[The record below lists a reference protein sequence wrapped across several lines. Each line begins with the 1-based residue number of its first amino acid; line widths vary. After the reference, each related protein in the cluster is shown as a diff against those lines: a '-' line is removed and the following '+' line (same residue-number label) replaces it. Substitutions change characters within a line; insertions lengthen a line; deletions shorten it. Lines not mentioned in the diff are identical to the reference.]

1 MSQIT
6 ENPRGGCTL
15 AGINSVLSAIQDVCP
30 IYHSG
35 PGCNMQNV
43 GAEHSQAGIKLSRFL
58 DSAVPGTNMIEKDV
72 VFGGIKKLKSTVQGA
87 VEVFNAKAYFIL
99 NGCTSGIIGDDIE
112 SVALEYRQKG
122 YEVYAVDT
130 PGFTGDSNY
139 GYETIWNKFIEEIIE
154 KQPVDDN
161 LVNIFG
167 IIPYHDPFWNGNLTE
182 IKRILE
188 RIGLRV
194 NTFYTDEQNF
204 ETVKTCSA
212 AALNIVVHPWIFK
225 GPAQKFEEK
234 FHTPWI
240 RIPGLP
246 IGGTDTSSFLR
257 TVGEKLNID
266 SVLVEKVIYEEEK
279 RVYTYLSQAMSAIL
293 WKRFAVVGEANS
305 AVGITRYLAN
315 DYSFTPSLVIISE
328 PIYREEDKQ
337 RIIEQVT
344 TNLEYAKPPKVVFA
358 ADQYIINQELENDE
372 NISLIVGSS
381 NEREAA
387 MVLECQYLIATF
399 PIKDRLILDRAIAG
413 YKGSLTFTE
422 DLYYNL

>member
-328 PIYREEDKQ
+328 PIYREEDK
-337 RIIEQVT
+337 I
-344 TNLEYAKPPKVVFA
+344 
-358 ADQYIINQELENDE
+358 
-372 NISLIVGSS
+372 G
-381 NEREAA
+381 
-387 MVLECQYLIATF
+387 
-399 PIKDRLILDRAIAG
+399 RAHV
-413 YKGSLTFTE
+413 
-422 DLYYNL
+422 